1 MDAVLPFPRGFR
13 AVALIASAYVIL
25 PLVVMAGT
33 VPWSR
38 IGEILSRSDSVHAL
52 ELSARTSLLAML
64 VILVAGTPLAFLL
77 SRTWKGVDLL
87 RGLVTL
93 PVAMPPVVAGMA
105 LLVTFSPRG
114 FVGKYF
120 DAAGISIAFTTTA
133 VVLAQVF
140 VAMPF
145 YIGGLEAALRALPPG
160 YALTAAGL
168 GARPWRIFF
177 RITLP
182 LVSLSLVRAAS
193 LAFAR
198 CLGEF
203 GATLTFA
210 GSMEGITRT
219 LPLDI
224 YLQREVDHDAALVL
238 GILLL
243 AVALL
248 AVLISGM
255 CANSRL
261 LSKVRRSNDGL
272 VTPIASGD
280 ELIKN
285 VHSFVKLREKF
296 WSKTSLRTGSR
307 AITVRVHVP
316 ERSRAISAHLQAGI
330 HTVMGSNGVGK
341 STFAQVLAGWLCYE
355 GTVTLGDDV
364 FTTEP
369 PYKRSILLADQGGY
383 LFEHMT
389 ALGNVIFAV
398 GGLGRPQRQ
407 QLAIAALRLVGM
419 EDLAKVRVRD
429 MSGGQRG
436 KVALARAL
444 VRPCALLILDEPLA
458 AMDPSSRT
466 AAVTLL
472 AQFAEA
478 SEQSMMM
485 ITHSGEEFAAMRG
498 YHWVMGR
505 RESENGQHS
514 DEVLLLAVTQG
525 KPTDGDWHPEG
536 DKAEQQGG

>member
-13 AVALIASAYVIL
+13 AVALIASAYIIL

-38 IGEILSRSDSVHAL
+38 MGEMLTRSDSVHAL
-52 ELSARTSLLAML
+52 VLSAQTSILAL
-64 VILVAGTPLAFLL
+64 VVILLAGTPLAFLL
-77 SRTWKGVDLL
+77 SRSWRGVDLL

-114 FVGKYF
+114 FIGKYMEV
-120 DAAGISIAFTTTA
+120 AGISVAFTTTA

-145 YIGGLEAALRALPPG
+145 YVGGLEAALRALPAG
-160 YALTAAGL
+160 YSLTAAGL

-177 RITLP
+177 RVTLP
-182 LVSLSLVRAAS
+182 LVSLSLVHAAS

-224 YLQREVDHDAALVL
+224 YLQREVDQDAALVL
-238 GILLL
+238 GIVLL
-243 AVALL
+243 AMALL
-248 AVLISGM
+248 AVLISGL
-255 CANSRL
+255 CAQPRL
-261 LSKVRRSNDGL
+261 SARAATR
-272 VTPIASGD
+272 TEAIATQMPTQA
-280 ELIKN
+280 ELIKSVN
-285 VHSFVKLREKF
+285 SFAA
-296 WSKTSLRTGSR
+296 LRTKLWEAAPAKLAVRGTR
-307 AITVRVHVP
+307 KEITVEAYVP
-316 ERSRAISAHLQAGI
+316 ERSRRITANLAPGI

-341 STFAQVLAGWLCYE
+341 STFAQVLAGWLRYE
-355 GTVTLGDDV
+355 GKVACGDDV

-369 PYKRSILLADQGGY
+369 PYRRSILLADQRGY
-383 LFEHMT
+383 LFEHMS
-389 ALGNVIFAV
+389 ALGNVMFAA
-398 GGLGRPQRQ
+398 GGLPRHERTE
-407 QLAIAALRLVGM
+407 LAMAALALVGM
-419 EDLAKVRVRD
+419 EDLVKVRVRN

-444 VRPCALLILDEPLA
+444 MRPCSLLILDEPLA
-458 AMDPSSRT
+458 AMDPGARK
-466 AAVTLL
+466 AAVALL
-472 AQFAEA
+472 VEFAQATG
-478 SEQSMMM
+478 QSMMM
-485 ITHSGEEFAAMRG
+485 ITHSADEARAMPG
-498 YHWVMGR
+498 YHWVMRAG
-505 RESENGQHS
+505 ENS
-514 DEVLLLAVTQG
+514 DEVLLLAMAQG
-525 KPTDGDWHPEG
+525 EPADGDR
-536 DKAEQQGG
+536 